1 MNCSK
6 IIVGVLVIIIFTV
19 INGLAQ
25 ELTLTTMPT
34 NTVASKSTIEM
45 AGLANNPNAIIVAT
59 PLGDAATLNPHPL
72 GAWYYNNKW
81 NIFNTD
87 HATMPAGLKF
97 KLEVFLKPD
106 ANHFLHIIT
115 GENLD
120 DQGSYIDNPLI
131 NNNPKAQIK
140 ILQNYAPDNR
150 PPYNLNK
157 FEAKA
162 FFNSTSG
169 RWYIANVNGKTLF
182 QSVNTAYSI
191 VISSG
196 QNGDSTQPLSSP
208 TTSAPPIPTPKIPA
222 ISQTSTTGGTNSC
235 TQADAWQ
242 TIGKWGKQKKDDLV
256 MADRTFPKD
265 QLKPVLAKA
274 QKVVDLFMKA
284 NPEFKGIEANAQ
296 RTIRGD
302 SYLPNGALPF
312 SLDIGYGGYICV
324 GNDTYTVEAR
334 GKIIL
339 YGGYGHTTVRFNS
352 LHHVLESVMKTDGD
366 EIFGYKKQLAEFKG
380 FTFIEPIE
388 RDEDKREAIIIIPG
402 KNLPY
407 KPVTREQYLLARI
420 KDYGTA
426 DMFAADVA
434 KLKTMITNMSSA
446 ERQSPAIVRDI
457 TTSPGRA
464 KLFVTEAEGGIHL
477 VTIDKSFFNP
487 KLPRDVIQLITVDWC
502 WKDKDVPKAEAIR
515 QFKQNFDFEALK
527 QMIGK

>member
-1 MNCSK
+1 MKVRLSLVLF
-6 IIVGVLVIIIFTV
+6 IITASMTV
-19 INGLAQ
+19 NSFAQ
-25 ELTLTTMPT
+25 EFTLITTT
-34 NTVASKSTIEM
+34 ANTVASKSTIEM

-59 PLGDAATLNPHPL
+59 PLGDAATSNPHPI
-72 GAWYYNNKW
+72 GAWYYNGKW

-97 KLEVFLKPD
+97 KLQVFLKPD
-106 ANHFLHIIT
+106 ATHFLHIVT
-115 GENLD
+115 KQNLSD
-120 DQGSYIDNPLI
+120 EGSEIDNPLI
-131 NNNPKAQIK
+131 NNNPKAQIN

-150 PPYNLNK
+150 SPYNLNK

-182 QSVNTAYSI
+182 QSINTAYNI

-196 QNGDSTQPLSSP
+196 QNGDSTQPQSSP
-208 TTSAPPIPTPKIPA
+208 TTSAPPIPTPKIPT
-222 ISQTSTTGGTNSC
+222 ISQTSTTSGTSSC
-235 TQADAWQ
+235 TKEAAWQ
-242 TIGKWGKQKKDDLV
+242 TIGKWGKQKKDDLA
-256 MADRTFPKD
+256 MADRTYPKD
-265 QLKPVLAKA
+265 QFKPVLAKA

-284 NPEFKGIEANAQ
+284 NPEFKGIQATAQ
-296 RTIRGD
+296 RSIFGD

-312 SLDIGYGGYICV
+312 SLDIGYSSFHCIGKNEG
-324 GNDTYTVEAR
+324 TAEER
-334 GKIIL
+334 GKIIVF
-339 YGGYGHTTVRFNS
+339 GGYGHTTVRFNS

-366 EIFGYKKQLAEFKG
+366 EIFGYKKQLGEFKG
-380 FTFIEPIE
+380 FTFIEPKE
-388 RDEDKREAIIIIPG
+388 RDEDKREAIIIVPG

-434 KLKTMITNMSSA
+434 KLKTMITNMSPT
-446 ERQSPAIVRDI
+446 EKQFPAIVSDI
-457 TTSPGRA
+457 TASPGRA
-464 KLFVTEAEGGIHL
+464 KLFVTEAEDGIHL

-487 KLPRDVIQLITVDWC
+487 KLPRDVIQLITVDWS

-515 QFKQNFDFEALK
+515 QFKENFDFEALK
-527 QMIGK
+527 QMLGK